1 MKNNTSNIRNKNTT
15 NKKLIIKAV
24 AHPNKK
30 LLTREL
36 LNNKEVKKVMCYN
49 EKLDEI
55 EEFYNI
61 VNKLNNTNKNKRKKR
76 VKDIDK
82 S

>member
-30 LLTREL
+30 LLTQEL
-36 LNNKEVKKVMCYN
+36 LNNKEVKK
-49 EKLDEI
+49 
-55 EEFYNI
+55 
-61 VNKLNNTNKNKRKKR
+61 
-76 VKDIDK
+76 
-82 S
+82 